1 MGKYASGKYAYA
13 ISDRSGLKFPYDEMV
28 REWNGSL
35 VHTSEYEPKQPQ
47 LEPKPVGSDPQALY
61 NPRPQPAS
69 KTSLTLLG
77 PDPFETIISTVPAT
91 INQTFVNIFS
101 PNHQRSAGD
110 VVRFRGPPLVTS
122 AGPAGSDLIEQPKLK
137 NLQQFA
143 EINFQNVGASLSAT
157 SGFTIALG
165 KIDPAG
171 NVTGATTTDPLTDP
185 INYFYVQIGGILPL
199 PTNGLFGGGEN
210 NSAGPVTLE
219 VVNG

>member
-13 ISDRSGLKFPYDEMV
+13 ISDRSGLRFPYDEMV

-35 VHTSEYEPKQPQ
+35 VHFSEYEPKQPQ

-77 PDPFETIISTVPAT
+77 PNPFTTVLVPGT
-91 INQTFVNIFS
+91 TYVNVFS
-101 PNHQRSAGD
+101 EDHQRSAGD
-110 VVRFRGPPLVTS
+110 VVRFRGPPVVTAS
-122 AGPAGSDLIEQPKLK
+122 GPGGANPDDLK

-143 EINFQNVGASLSAT
+143 TIPTFDNVSDLNNS

-165 KIDPAG
+165 QIDSAG
-171 NVTGATTTDPLTDP
+171 NVTGATTTDSLTQP
-185 INYFYVQIGGILPL
+185 INYFYITSTSNATSGGIS
-199 PTNGLFGGGEN
+199 GGGSN
-210 NSAGPVTLE
+210 CSAGPVTLG